1 MKLAISH
8 AHVDKTKPLQ
18 NLVRNVSIKAAKKK
32 VSYAGSLWLGVP
44 GQVAGKHLDKLPE
57 DHPWSFD

>member
-1 MKLAISH
+1 MHILIK
-8 AHVDKTKPLQ
+8 Q
-18 NLVRNVSIKAAKKK
+18 NLYKTWNVSITSAKKK

-57 DHPWSFD
+57 YHPWSFD